1 MPRGR
6 FIVVEG
12 SDGSGKS
19 TQFALLA
26 KQLEEAGYDL
36 VTYHF
41 PQYTEESS
49 YFVREYLAGNYG
61 TAAEL
66 GAYTPSL
73 FYALDRFQ
81 AAQQMKKELADGK
94 VILCDRFI
102 GSNMGHQGQ
111 KINSPEE
118 RKKYYDWLY
127 QLEFDTLGIPKP
139 DLNIVLLVP
148 AEKAKELMDARGE
161 HAYNK
166 KDIHEAD
173 LGLLQRSVATYREL
187 CELFPDFSAIEC
199 MKDGSLLSIEEVNS
213 IISEELKTV
222 FVKD

>member
-1 MPRGR
+1 VSKGR

-19 TQFALLA
+19 TQFALLTE
-26 KQLEEAGYDL
+26 QLKAAGHDL

-61 TAAEL
+61 GAAEL

-81 AAQQMKKELADGK
+81 AAQRMKQELADGK

-102 GSNMGHQGQ
+102 GSNMAHQGQ
-111 KINSPEE
+111 KIDDFEE

-127 QLEFDTLGIPKP
+127 HLEFEMLGIPKP

-148 AEKAKELMDARGE
+148 AKTAKQLMDGRGE
-161 HAYNK
+161 HTHNK

-173 LGLLQRSVATYREL
+173 LDFLERSVATYREL
-187 CELFPDFSAIEC
+187 CEEFPNFTAIEC
-199 MKDGSLLSIEEVNS
+199 MKDDSLLSIEAVNS
-213 IISEELKTV
+213 IISEKLKPV
-222 FVKD
+222 LADA

>member
-1 MPRGR
+1 MPKGR
-6 FIVVEG
+6 FIVIEG

-19 TQFALLA
+19 TQFALIA
-26 KQLEEAGYDL
+26 EQLKAAGHDL

-61 TAAEL
+61 SAAEL

-81 AAQQMKKELADGK
+81 AAQRMKQELAEGK

-111 KINSPEE
+111 KIDSYEE

-127 QLEFDTLGIPKP
+127 QLEFEMLGIPKP
-139 DLNIVLLVP
+139 DLNVVLLVP
-148 AEKAKELMDARGE
+148 AETAKKLMDARGE
-161 HAYNK
+161 HAFNK

-173 LGLLQRSVATYREL
+173 LGLLERSVATYREL
-187 CELFPDFSAIEC
+187 CEKFSNFTAIEC
-199 MKDGSLLSIEEVNS
+199 MKDGSLLSIEEVNG
-213 IISEELKTV
+213 IIAEKLKPV
-222 FVKD
+222 LADI

>member
-19 TQFALLA
+19 TQFGLLT
-26 KQLEEAGYDL
+26 KQLEDAGHDL

-61 TAAEL
+61 SAAEL

-81 AAQQMKKELADGK
+81 AAKRMKQQLADGK

-102 GSNMGHQGQ
+102 
-111 KINSPEE
+111 
-118 RKKYYDWLY
+118 
-127 QLEFDTLGIPKP
+127 
-139 DLNIVLLVP
+139 
-148 AEKAKELMDARGE
+148 
-161 HAYNK
+161 
-166 KDIHEAD
+166 
-173 LGLLQRSVATYREL
+173 
-187 CELFPDFSAIEC
+187 
-199 MKDGSLLSIEEVNS
+199 
-213 IISEELKTV
+213 
-222 FVKD
+222 